1 MPSSSLNAQFKMQLS
16 DYQSKAQMAM
26 QTDKQVEDKFAAHS
40 EPLKLLNK
48 TKSELSAMI
57 PQSSDS
63 RDLATNPIIMA
74 IKGALEQLDNLKNE
88 RSRILQEGVQKC
100 ENFNAIEDLILVHS
114 GQKEKGTIYEKHI
127 QEF

>member
-1 MPSSSLNAQFKMQLS
+1 
-16 DYQSKAQMAM
+16 
-26 QTDKQVEDKFAAHS
+26 
-40 EPLKLLNK
+40 
-48 TKSELSAMI
+48 MI

-63 RDLATNPIIMA
+63 RDLATNPTIMA

-114 GQKEKGTIYEKHI
+114 GQQEKGTIYEKHI
-127 QEF
+127 QEFKQIYSAMEPIEKQKAEVMNVIQQNMGPFSSIVNSA